1 MSKTERFS
9 VETEDRNLPPNHP
22 RRSDGVW
29 VLAEVTH
36 DADGIPT
43 AREIEASFVSGV
55 RDEEAVLFCLQQAEE
70 ACR

>member
-1 MSKTERFS
+1 MSKPERFS
-9 VETEDRNLPPNHP
+9 VTTEDRHLSANHP
-22 RRSDGVW
+22 RRSDGVYVW
-29 VLAEVTH
+29 VEVTI

-43 AREIEASFVSGV
+43 AREIEASFYSGV